1 MLRSSYYHWKGVMD
15 KIIPIKYQGYIFLIG
30 FIIIV
35 PMWIMDN
42 LEKDE
47 INKKFYQLELN
58 GRVGDIIHRENG
70 YHYKI
75 DSNWYLIKHIIV
87 KHIEIGD
94 SIQKD
99 SNSLELLIKGTNN
112 IKWNSSVKRNIY
124 FRFISSEK
132 KNE

>member
-1 MLRSSYYHWKGVMD
+1 MLRSSYYYWKGVMD
-15 KIIPIKYQGYIFLIG
+15 KIIPIKYQGYIFLLS
-30 FIIIV
+30 FIIIIPFWV
-35 PMWIMDN
+35 MDN
-42 LEKDE
+42 LENDE
-47 INKKFYQLELN
+47 INKRFYQLEIN
-58 GRVGDIIHRENG
+58 GIVSDIVHKENG

-75 DSNWYLIKHIIV
+75 DSNWFLIKHIIV

-124 FRFISSEK
+124 FRIISSEK